1 MYANTF
7 YSTLFQMNMLKS
19 DKKQLK
25 TKVDKSLQLRL
36 KISTYYRIM
45 KLTLTTMKE
54 ENMNMLM
61 KKNFG
66 NQPVKSNS

>member
-1 MYANTF
+1 MYTNTF

-45 KLTLTTMKE
+45 KLALTTMKE